1 MHQYKELIDDID
13 IKYIEMPNKLE
24 WVILGSELYVNS
36 KLSSSSY
43 VKEDIKAYY
52 VKSNETNALISL
64 NKIEKAIN
72 AHDCKTL
79 QDLSNY
85 FNLPTTHLFL
95 TMWFYNLKYTNLLFS
110 IY

>member
-1 MHQYKELIDDID
+1 MHQYKELIDGID
-13 IKYIEMPNKLE
+13 IKYIEMPDKLE
-24 WVILGSELYVNS
+24 YVILGSELYVNS

-43 VKEDIKAYY
+43 VREDTNTYK

-64 NKIEKAIN
+64 NQIEKAYIS
-72 AHDCKTL
+72 HDCKTL
-79 QDLSNY
+79 HDLSNY

>member
-43 VKEDIKAYY
+43 VREDINTYY
-52 VKSNETNALISL
+52 VLC
-64 NKIEKAIN
+64 EKQSTLTIAK
-72 AHDCKTL
+72 HFKTWVITL
-79 QDLSNY
+79 TYLLHIY
-85 FNLPTTHLFL
+85 F
-95 TMWFYNLKYTNLLFS
+95 
-110 IY
+110 